1 MFQYR
6 KRYLRVATL
15 RFIYSEDGVKQVSIP
30 QAVFTCCNGAERYHR
45 MDPEVAFQ
53 YRKRYLRVATFA
65 FAVACAWVLSRFQYR
80 KRYLRVATACLES
93 RPQTGLKWQIGK
105 PHRIFPYFAKLYMNA
120 HLASNSK
127 YPVTPVFMP
136 LSAFT

>member
-1 MFQYR
+1 MSFNTASGIYALQQR
-6 KRYLRVATL
+6 HHQRVYLTRG
-15 RFIYSEDGVKQVSIP
+15 YVSIP
-30 QAVFTCCNGAERYHR
+30 QAVFTRCNFLSAQ
-45 MDPEVAFQ
+45 DPMLIDAM
-53 YRKRYLRVATFA
+53 
-65 FAVACAWVLSRFQYR
+65 FQYR

-127 YPVTPVFMP
+127 YPVTPVFIP